1 MYGACTAAEL
11 LHVTHVQIEG
21 QCMVRSNTAQETVVG
36 SILEAARVVEA
47 DSLVLGISGYI
58 KAKLGSVS
66 EECSQKSRCSILV
79 LKVFI

>member
-1 MYGACTAAEL
+1 
-11 LHVTHVQIEG
+11 
-21 QCMVRSNTAQETVVG
+21 MVRSNTAQETVVG

-47 DSLVLGISGYI
+47 DSLVLGISGYS

-79 LKVFI
+79 LKVFPRTQARAAASQSRAR